1 MNLFLHI
8 EELKC
13 HPESEVCEVAEGA
26 NETFSNFTDFGDT
39 DHERIFIVASC
50 NLT

>member
-26 NETFSNFTDFGDT
+26 RDVWELYRSW
-39 DHERIFIVASC
+39 
-50 NLT
+50 